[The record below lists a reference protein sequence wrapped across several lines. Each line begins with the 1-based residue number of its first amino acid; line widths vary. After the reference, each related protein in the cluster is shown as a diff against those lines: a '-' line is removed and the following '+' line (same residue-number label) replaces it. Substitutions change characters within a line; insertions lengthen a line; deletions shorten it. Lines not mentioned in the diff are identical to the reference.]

1 MKTAKIDL
9 HLHLDGSLNVHW
21 MYEMSKKRGV
31 IEPET
36 SFEQYYKDIY
46 CTAYTTMEEA
56 FRMFDRPIDV
66 MQHKED
72 IAQTVYDLVGTLD
85 EKGMIYAEIRFAPQ
99 QHMKCGLS
107 QYEVVEAA
115 VEGLNRAKKDY
126 PDMTAQLINCM
137 MHKGENA
144 FANMQENYET
154 IEVTKEFLGKGV
166 CALDLAG
173 YENNGD
179 FKLYA
184 PLFEK
189 AREYGIP
196 YTIHAGEMGLGVHV
210 IEAMEMGAY
219 RIGHGVNCV
228 QDDAW
233 LKAVADAQ
241 IPLEVCVTSNCG
253 DGRNYA
259 AHPVRKLI
267 EAGVKVTINTDNMMF
282 SRTDMRYEHAM
293 LKNIG
298 VSEAQLKQCTL
309 NAVDAA
315 FCDETTKEMLRAKLA
330 LLWG

>member
-9 HLHLDGSLNVHW
+9 HLHLDGSLNVYW

-31 IEPET
+31 IENEMT
-36 SFEQYYKDIY
+36 FEEYYQQIY
-46 CTAYTTMEEA
+46 CTAYKTMEEA
-56 FRMFDRPIDV
+56 FKMFDRPIDV

-72 IAQTVYDLVGTLD
+72 IAQTVFDLVGELND
-85 EKGMIYAEIRFAPQ
+85 KGMIYAEIRFAPQ
-99 QHMKCGLS
+99 QHMKCGLT

-115 VEGLNRAKKDY
+115 VSGLNRAKEAY
-126 PDMTAQLINCM
+126 PLMAAQLICCM

-144 FANMQENYET
+144 LVNMKENFET

-196 YTIHAGEMGLGVHV
+196 YTIHAGEMGMGVHV
-210 IEAMEMGAY
+210 VEAIEMGAS
-219 RIGHGVNCV
+219 RIGHGINCV
-228 QDDAW
+228 QNPEW
-233 LKAVADAQ
+233 LNEVVKAQ

-253 DGRNYA
+253 GGRNYA
-259 AHPVRKLI
+259 LHPIRELLN
-267 EAGVKVTINTDNMMF
+267 AGVKVTVNTDNMMF
-282 SRTDMRYEHAM
+282 SRTDLHVEHAM
-293 LKNIG
+293 LRSIG
-298 VSEAQLKQCTL
+298 VSEEQLKQCTL

-315 FCDETTKEMLRAKLA
+315 FCDEETKKSLRERLMQEWK
-330 LLWG
+330 

>member
-31 IEPET
+31 LDKDY

-46 CTAYTTMEEA
+46 CTEYQTMEEA
-56 FRMFDRPIDV
+56 FKMFDRPIDI

-72 IAQTVYDLVGTLD
+72 IAQTVFDLVGVLN
-85 EKGMIYAEIRFAPQ
+85 EKEMIYAEIRFAPQ
-99 QHMKCGLS
+99 QHLKCGLT

-115 VEGLNRAKKDY
+115 VSGLNRAKEAY
-126 PDMTAQLINCM
+126 PDVTAQLINCM

-144 FANMQENYET
+144 LVNMNENFET
-154 IEVTKEFLGKGV
+154 IEVTKAFLGKGV

-189 AREYGIP
+189 AKEYGIP
-196 YTIHAGEMGLGVHV
+196 YTIHAGEMGLGIHV
-210 IEAMEMGAY
+210 LDAMEMGAW

-228 QDDAW
+228 QNPEW
-233 LKAVADAQ
+233 LKKVVEAQ

-253 DGRNYA
+253 GERNYA
-259 AHPVRKLI
+259 LHPVRVLLN
-267 EAGVKVTINTDNMMF
+267 AGVKVTINTDNMMF
-282 SRTDMRYEHAM
+282 SRTDIRYEHAM
-293 LKNIG
+293 LRNIG
-298 VSEAQLKQCTL
+298 VTDEQLKQCTL

-315 FCDETTKEMLRAKLA
+315 FCDNETKQRLREKLHQE
-330 LLWG
+330 WK

>member
-1 MKTAKIDL
+1 MIDL
-9 HLHLDGSLNVHW
+9 HLHFDGSL
-21 MYEMSKKRGV
+21 
-31 IEPET
+31 
-36 SFEQYYKDIY
+36 
-46 CTAYTTMEEA
+46 
-56 FRMFDRPIDV
+56 PIDSV
-66 MQHKED
+66 WEQLKKQGIETDITSKEMLRD
-72 IAQTVYDLVGTLD
+72 RMICPIDCQSLNEYLAKFPLPLSVLQTKDGIQECMADLVKELAGERML
-85 EKGMIYAEIRFAPQ
+85 YAEIRFAPQ
-99 QHMKCGLS
+99 QHMKAGLS

-115 VEGLNRAKKDY
+115 VTGLNRAKEDY
-126 PDMTAQLINCM
+126 PDVTAQLINCM

-144 FANMQENYET
+144 LCNMKENFET

-189 AREYGIP
+189 AGEYGIP
-196 YTIHAGEMGLGVHV
+196 YTIHAGEMGLGIHV
-210 IEAMEMGAY
+210 LDAMDMGAW

-228 QDDAW
+228 QNPEW
-233 LKAVADAQ
+233 LKKVVDAQ

-253 DGRNYA
+253 GGRNYA
-259 AHPVRKLI
+259 LHPIRELLN
-267 EAGVKVTINTDNMMF
+267 AGVKVTINTDNMMF

-298 VSEAQLKQCTL
+298 VTDNQLKQCTL

-315 FCDETTKEMLRAKLA
+315 FCDEETKQRLREKLMKE
-330 LLWG
+330 WE